1 MQQAEKYSDPELIFP
16 TESASCNL
24 YRAITGHQ
32 VGERNEDHD
41 IRIYTTGTRIGKSP
55 GMLLICMA
63 WIDKGAVV
71 QRTWPFQY
79 SIGFLI
85 AVHIFHCHTMT
96 HYDTLL
102 NYTTNSVDSMRESC
116 LWVQQETRAS
126 GFPYKP
132 LQLGHTWVGLGSFNE
147 KSRVFIRLHFLK
159 IRIECSTL
167 PGASE
172 NAAQRSPAA

>member
-1 MQQAEKYSDPELIFP
+1 MLI
-16 TESASCNL
+16 
-24 YRAITGHQ
+24 
-32 VGERNEDHD
+32 
-41 IRIYTTGTRIGKSP
+41 
-55 GMLLICMA
+55 ICMA

-85 AVHIFHCHTMT
+85 VFQRHNMT
-96 HYDTLL
+96 HDILL
-102 NYTTNSVDSMRESC
+102 LHHSVDPIREC

-147 KSRVFIRLHFLK
+147 KSRVFIFSSFGF
-159 IRIECSTL
+159 IS
-167 PGASE
+167 
-172 NAAQRSPAA
+172 